1 MKALARLTVP
11 GLVVACQIS
20 ADAGEADRS
29 RAARSAAVERAREI
43 REWLKVLDGLADT
56 VGGGGMVRP

>member
-29 RAARSAAVERAREI
+29 RAARSVDVEAARKA
-43 REWLKVLDGLADT
+43 REWLKLLSGLADT
-56 VGGGGMVRP
+56 VVAG